1 MTSDNL
7 SVRKRNGRGRM
18 PLDIEKIHSMVGHAT
33 ENITGV
39 SASHV
44 EMNSGIQFFDGIS
57 TEDIQ
62 QILIKSANDLISLE
76 HPNYQYVAARLLLFS
91 LRKKLFHKLWEHP
104 TLLEQINKCVKL
116 GVYDKG
122 ILENYTTAEI
132 DRLNGF
138 IDHERD
144 YSFTYAGLRQVMDKY
159 LVQDRTSGA
168 IFETPQFMYMMMA
181 ATLFANYPKEKRIT
195 YVKKYYD
202 AISKFKI
209 NIPTPVMAGVRTPLR
224 QFASCVLVDSDDS
237 LPSIFSSD
245 MAIGRY
251 VAQRAGIGINAGRI
265 RGINSRIRGGEIQH
279 TGVIPFLKKFEATVR
294 CCTQNGVRGGSAT
307 VHFPIWHQEIEDIL
321 VLKNNKGTED
331 NRVRKL
337 DYSIQISKLF
347 YERFIKDEDITL
359 FSPHEVPGLYEAF
372 GMDEFD
378 EMYEMYERKTSISK
392 KKIRAQELF
401 MNLLKERAETGR
413 IYIMN
418 IDHCNTHS
426 SFKDKVYMSNL
437 CQEITLP
444 TTPVEHIDDENGEIA
459 LCILSAV
466 NLGLIRDKDDLEE
479 LCDLSVRALDEIIDY
494 QEYPIVAAQQSA
506 QSRRSLGIGYIGLA
520 HYLAKNHVAYGD
532 AEALQLVDETTEAF
546 QYYLLKASNT
556 LAQEKGKC
564 EYFEKTKYSDGIL
577 PIDTYKKDIDKIVK
591 RKLSYDWKQLRK
603 DIQEHGLRHSTLS
616 AQMPSESSSVVSN
629 ATNGIEP
636 PRDYLSVKKSKKGTL
651 KQIVPDYYRLKN
663 FYTLLWDM
671 PSNEGYIN
679 VVATMQKYF
688 DQAISGNWSYNPQNY
703 QDGEVP
709 ISVMANDLL
718 TTYKLG
724 WKTSYY
730 QNTYDAKT
738 DLDEPAHPV
747 GWHDNQ
753 KEMKSRDEFESQEDY
768 DDYCEACM
776 I

>member
-7 SVRKRNGRGRM
+7 SVRKRNGRGKES
-18 PLDIEKIHSMVGHAT
+18 LDIEKIHSMVGYAT

-104 TLLEQINKCVKL
+104 TLLEQINKCVEL

-122 ILENYTTAEI
+122 ILDNYTPAEI

-144 YSFTYAGLRQVMDKY
+144 YNFTYAGLRQVMDKY

-168 IFETPQFMYMMMA
+168 IYETPQFMYMMIA
-181 ATLFANYPKEKRIT
+181 ATLFADYPTEKRIT

-307 VHFPIWHQEIEDIL
+307 VHFPIWHQEIEDIM

-372 GMDEFD
+372 GMPEFD

-444 TTPVEHIDDENGEIA
+444 TTPVQHIDDENGEIA

-466 NLGLIRDKDDLEE
+466 NLGLIRDKEDLEE

-494 QEYPIVAAQQSA
+494 QEYPILAAKQSA

-532 AEALQLVDETTEAF
+532 KEALELVDETTEAF
-546 QYYLLKASNT
+546 QYYLLKASNQ
-556 LAQEKGKC
+556 LAIEKGQC

-703 QDGEVP
+703 KDGEVP

-753 KEMKSRDEFESQEDY
+753 QEMKSRDEFESQEDY